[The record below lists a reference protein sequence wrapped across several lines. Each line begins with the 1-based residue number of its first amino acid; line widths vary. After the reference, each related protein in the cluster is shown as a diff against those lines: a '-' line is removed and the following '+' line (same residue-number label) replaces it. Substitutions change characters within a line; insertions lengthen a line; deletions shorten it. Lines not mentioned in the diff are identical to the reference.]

1 LKKTRLL
8 FSIGKAN
15 VTNTFQEA
23 IERSKVLVNDLK
35 QRRIA

>member
-1 LKKTRLL
+1 L

-23 IERSKVLVNDLK
+23 VERSKVILNDET
-35 QRRIA
+35 